1 MIARKDALIKYG
13 VFPSKRGQRCTGTAK
28 KRSAWRNYVAK
39 SENGRNA
46 QQSNIFLNSSIKFDL
61 NKIHGNHTY
70 LRRATERTRYSFSES
85 YLKQVMY
92 LPPFPMGNGDN
103 QERQK
108 ICCSSLKPPVL
119 FQ

>member
-28 KRSAWRNYVAK
+28 KRSVWRNYVAK

-46 QQSNIFLNSSIKFDL
+46 QQINIYFNNSIFDL
-61 NKIHGNHTY
+61 NKAHGNNTCI
-70 LRRATERTRYSFSES
+70 RRAAERTRYSFSES
-85 YLKQVMY
+85 YSKQVMY
-92 LPPFPMGNGDN
+92 LPPFPMGNGDD

-108 ICCSSLKPPVL
+108 ICCSSLMPPFL